1 MKKKNLKNRELLLG
15 GRHLTFCVDIG
26 VRLCYTIIVLKG
38 TEREEEKMR
47 ATGIVRRLDDLGRL
61 VIPKEIRRVLGWKEG
76 DPLELYFDR
85 ENKAI
90 VLKKY
95 EVEEEEKMKE
105 YTVEVAIS
113 AWAKVVVI
121 AQDEEEAVA
130 KAYDVVDLDDVY
142 DWEIDAAEV
151 EDDDE

>member
-1 MKKKNLKNRELLLG
+1 MKKEFLKNRELLLG

-26 VRLCYTIIVLKG
+26 VLLCYTIIVPKG
-38 TEREEEKMR
+38 TEREEEKM
-47 ATGIVRRLDDLGRL
+47 
-61 VIPKEIRRVLGWKEG
+61 
-76 DPLELYFDR
+76 
-85 ENKAI
+85 
-90 VLKKY
+90 
-95 EVEEEEKMKE
+95 KE
-105 YTVEVAIS
+105 YLVEVALS
-113 AWAKVVVI
+113 AWAKVIVI